1 MDPAAQLTN
10 AVTERV
16 IIPVRGSID
25 TWREPLKF
33 LLQTL
38 QKQPGYLRTRWGP
51 WREDPQKLE
60 LLTGWTTVEAS
71 ETWKRSPDH
80 ADAMTRLAPVMPGH
94 PTSTLLQFRPFIPQA
109 VVNSPLVE
117 TVTFD
122 DCREPEERMREVV
135 ERARTMRGCNG
146 VASGFSLSRT
156 GGVGSSSSAT
166 HERNPAGGD
175 GGGRTFIAAVG
186 WAGIEASRAADKASY
201 TGGMKTESHH
211 VDYAFPVEGFGE
223 L

>member
-25 TWREPLKF
+25 AWREPLKF
-33 LLQTL
+33 LLQAL

-60 LLTGWTTVEAS
+60 LLTGWTTIEAS

-80 ADAMTRLAPVMPGH
+80 TDAMTRLAPVMAGH
-94 PTSTLLQFRPFIPQA
+94 PTSTLLQFRPLIPQA

-117 TVTFD
+117 TLTFD
-122 DCREPEERMREVV
+122 DCREPDERMREIV

-146 VASGFSLSRT
+146 VASGFSLGR
-156 GGVGSSSSAT
+156 GGGGAVST
-166 HERNPAGGD
+166 HESNPTGGD

-186 WAGIEASRAADKASY
+186 WAGIEASRAADKAAY

-211 VDYAFPVEGFGE
+211 VDYAFPVEGFGG